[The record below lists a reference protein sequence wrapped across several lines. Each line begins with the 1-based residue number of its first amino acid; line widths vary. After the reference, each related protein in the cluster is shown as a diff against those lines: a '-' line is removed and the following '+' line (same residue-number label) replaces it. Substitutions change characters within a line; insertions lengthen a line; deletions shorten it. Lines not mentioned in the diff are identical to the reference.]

1 MTLSP
6 EPRLLLVEDSPD
18 DVDLAILAFRT
29 SGVSAAIDVVRD
41 GEEALDYLFSTGSRS
56 GAPLPSPSVVLLD
69 LKLPRVDGIEVL
81 RRLRADPRT
90 RQIPV
95 VVLTSSAEPRDLA
108 RVAEI
113 GADRYIRK
121 PVDFSEF
128 RETARLL
135 AETWLR
141 PGPDRKEASA

>member
-1 MTLSP
+1 MAPQKNPLV
-6 EPRLLLVEDSPD
+6 LLVEDNRD
-18 DVDLAILAFRT
+18 DVDLALMAFRMN
-29 SGVSAAIDVVRD
+29 GIPVQIDVARD
-41 GEEALDYLFSTGSRS
+41 GAEALDYLFSTGSRA

-69 LKLPRVDGIEVL
+69 LKLPRVDGLEVL
-81 RRLRADPRT
+81 RRLRSDPRT

-108 RVAEI
+108 GVAEI
-113 GADRYIRK
+113 GVDRYLRK

-128 RETARLL
+128 RETVRLL

-141 PGPDRKEASA
+141 PGPAPKGVGA